1 MFKKLKDKI
10 TEEVKAAPRNL
21 FQPSPQQPPQAVTP
35 QATPNDSFTS
45 SHNDS
50 TLDTSR
56 SSDYPTSP
64 EPGGFMSID
73 LRAPDVSRK
82 SSLIFPVYE
91 SPPYLQSDMESAS
104 EVESSLCSSQ
114 RLGHVTKESLYSSY
128 QQVHSKYQKYKGRYV
143 EMLKAYKKLEAV
155 MSESQ
160 DVMLRKN
167 TELKEQCQLEQKAK
181 AHLEDMLRN
190 DLEEKDHIINTLNTK
205 INLLKDSEESIA
217 TVESGFDESK
227 TKQEEDSLIDLN
239 EDNRSPRS
247 SKENQDGKS
256 RTEDVKVLS
265 SKLKAAEVK
274 ISEQDVS
281 IKQLED
287 TVATMKKK
295 DDSSS
300 AQLTALR
307 SELTECNA
315 ELSAL
320 REKQE
325 ADKSSLAETKL
336 NFHRELE
343 SKEILVREFKAQISQ
358 LKLENTNLQDQMV
371 NMEADGKE
379 KESVSLKKLQAVDLL
394 KQELQ
399 KKLESEGALEK
410 ALEEKKRE
418 YLELKQ
424 TLETTNSEFKQTLEQ
439 KNREYLEL
447 KQTLEKTNS
456 EFKQTLEQKNGEC
469 EKVKQA
475 LEQKNANYTE
485 LKHEL
490 EEVQKGLEAETNL
503 EKSLEQ
509 KNRECQELKHKME
522 ELESTLETLKTS
534 NDEMIR
540 NLETELCTPSS
551 VDTGLEQELNQ
562 LRLKLKEMED
572 TSEQGKRD
580 LLSNHQ
586 KEMDLE
592 KTNHQKELEEEKT
605 KHSQFIKQIENTL
618 KSKENEIV
626 RTLEEKD
633 QTIFKLKNKLQS
645 AYEKFNADKTKLEAS
660 VKNETARLEGKLKAL
675 TEDNAKL
682 KQASEMLEASV
693 EEKDSIV
700 RDLTQQMDLI
710 NVQVKELNENLVEKE
725 HAVKSL
731 QETIEK
737 VEKEKSAL
745 EKKQVNIEQL
755 ESEKINLGDKVKQL
769 EEEVELMSTK
779 QVQYNVLLDR
789 CKQLEAKETELT
801 KTVEELRSV
810 KEIGS
815 SEMTKLKTKMLETF
829 EENKGLKD
837 QIKSLEQQGAEY
849 LKEIESHNQK
859 IVKLEA
865 DITKL
870 ETNVFGC
877 QDEFKEASEN
887 LQKELETKATRVT
900 TLEQQLEE
908 VNVELKR
915 VEDII
920 KDKNEQEIILT
931 NKQMELL
938 TELKNLQITI
948 ETKSEENNKLKTALS
963 EKDTKLKLM
972 AKNLINVYAE
982 LKSTKTLHKN
992 ICDMLNNMN
1001 QQPKSKLE
1009 EINSVLE
1016 TIKAKSCDNIAKL
1029 NKILLEKEA
1038 EHKTQLSVLEKINE
1052 DLKTQV
1058 GELSKEK
1065 EANERKQEE
1074 FVRKIEHYENTL
1086 NNKNDEYK
1094 TQKDLEHQYKTTIEK
1109 LQQDNAKLVTQ
1120 IDVLK
1125 KEFDGKLKKETDKFK
1140 RMQQELDTKLDTETK
1155 LMKELENMKTISLEQ
1170 ESKIRNIVTTEL
1182 ELTHKEKVRDLKH
1195 LIAKL
1200 EEDME
1205 HGKRDIKKQVEEK
1218 EKLKKTIELQEQ
1230 EISSLQNRHKEIEA
1244 SNSQVNERLAKLS
1257 IENED
1262 LIKEKTLLQEK
1273 HTQISS
1279 ELSTLRENR
1288 SKSKEVL
1295 EKMNLMTKE
1304 NSELLSEKEQLT
1316 KVLTTL
1322 QKEIKEKNSSHE
1334 LQLNELHNELTRLKA
1349 LNEELNSKSK
1359 EALEKTN
1366 LLTKETGELT
1376 TEKERLNQ
1384 LVATLQ
1390 NEIEDNKSKQIQNNT
1405 LQNELQEE
1413 LTKVKALN
1421 AELSSKSN
1429 EAIEKINILSQQ
1441 NSDLVGEKQLL
1452 SQSLTSLQNEVDSS
1466 KLQEKDQGSGQLAE
1480 LQNELSKYKSANTEM
1495 KRFTEKYRVGCE
1507 KLANYLKIPARRSN
1521 NEIDLDM
1528 ELVIDKFK
1536 ALQTQMKTKER
1547 NETDFFMLTLEEELK
1562 KERDM
1567 SKNLEKELR
1576 MEKEKQVKLSE
1587 ASRCQEN
1594 VNVGNVKQLQTCCSQ
1609 VKNELRQLR
1618 AYSVEQLDDITKEF
1632 IAMKMNL
1639 IQGVIKMS
1647 YMNNSLAQTVTH
1659 GTDVTSL
1666 KQTLEEE
1673 HAKKIKQ
1680 LINRRDAEEFYI
1692 SNELKRSIMNLE
1704 EENQSLTNSLEDL
1717 QLQIKQMKSD
1727 HSSEVNKLV
1736 SRHNEEV
1743 KQLEVKWKE
1752 WMRLKLNDTEEKMKE
1767 ECEAL
1772 SQEWQVERKMIP
1784 ELDVAPPENNAE
1796 DLEKRLTEDDS
1807 VHKELARMTLEL
1819 TQVKRQHKEEVKE
1832 LRRLL
1837 NLGKPGEESASDVE
1851 GETDKNKED
1860 KLGSCLELEYLR
1872 NVLFEYMMGKEPMV
1886 LARVLAA
1893 IVKFDP
1899 EHTAKILHRE
1909 EQKLSVLSHMK
1920 FT

>member
-1 MFKKLKDKI
+1 MFNIIINLLKDSEESIATVESGFDESKTKQEEDSLIDLNEDNRSPRSSKENQDVVNMEADGREKESVSLKKLQAVDLLKQELQKKLESEGALEKALEEKKREYLELKQALETTNSEFKQTLEQKNREFLDF
-10 TEEVKAAPRNL
+10 TERKVLCSDYPTSPEPGGFMSIDLRAPDVSRKSSLIFPVYESPPYLQNRIANERANERDL
-21 FQPSPQQPPQAVTP
+21 EEHSSPQQPPQAVTP

-167 TELKEQCQLEQKAK
+167 AELKEQCQLEQKAK

-205 INLLKDSEESIA
+205 
-217 TVESGFDESK
+217 
-227 TKQEEDSLIDLN
+227 
-239 EDNRSPRS
+239 
-247 SKENQDGKS
+247 
-256 RTEDVKVLS
+256 
-265 SKLKAAEVK
+265 
-274 ISEQDVS
+274 VS
-281 IKQLED
+281 ITTYIIL
-287 TVATMKKK
+287 TLLSMPALTNVHK
-295 DDSSS
+295 DDASS

-371 NMEADGKE
+371 NMEADGRE
-379 KESVSLKKLQAVDLL
+379 KESVSLKKLHIIFIFPDVMQN
-394 KQELQ
+394 
-399 KKLESEGALEK
+399 ESEGALEK
-410 ALEEKKRE
+410 ALEEKNRE
-418 YLELKQ
+418 FLEL
-424 TLETTNSEFKQTLEQ
+424 
-439 KNREYLEL
+439 
-447 KQTLEKTNS
+447 
-456 EFKQTLEQKNGEC
+456 KQTLEQKNGEC

-475 LEQKNANYTE
+475 LEQKNVNCTE

-490 EEVQKGLEAETNL
+490 EEVQKRLEAETNL

-660 VKNETARLEGKLKAL
+660 VKNETGRLEGKLNAL

-682 KQASEMLEASV
+682 KQVRISVIIKNMFKKLKDKITEEVKAAPRNLFQPSPQQPPQAVTPQATPNDSFTSSHNDSTLDSRQSCPTHFVLAGKSRTEDVKVLSSKLKAAEVKISEQ
-693 EEKDSIV
+693 D
-700 RDLTQQMDLI
+700 
-710 NVQVKELNENLVEKE
+710 
-725 HAVKSL
+725 
-731 QETIEK
+731 
-737 VEKEKSAL
+737 
-745 EKKQVNIEQL
+745 VNI
-755 ESEKINLGDKVKQL
+755 KQL
-769 EEEVELMSTK
+769 E
-779 QVQYNVLLDR
+779 D
-789 CKQLEAKETELT
+789 
-801 KTVEELRSV
+801 TV
-810 KEIGS
+810 
-815 SEMTKLKTKMLETF
+815 
-829 EENKGLKD
+829 
-837 QIKSLEQQGAEY
+837 
-849 LKEIESHNQK
+849 
-859 IVKLEA
+859 
-865 DITKL
+865 
-870 ETNVFGC
+870 
-877 QDEFKEASEN
+877 
-887 LQKELETKATRVT
+887 ATM
-900 TLEQQLEE
+900 
-908 VNVELKR
+908 K
-915 VEDII
+915 
-920 KDKNEQEIILT
+920 
-931 NKQMELL
+931 
-938 TELKNLQITI
+938 
-948 ETKSEENNKLKTALS
+948 
-963 EKDTKLKLM
+963 
-972 AKNLINVYAE
+972 
-982 LKSTKTLHKN
+982 KTLHRN
-992 ICDMLNNMN
+992 ICDMLNTMN

-1029 NKILLEKEA
+1029 NEMLLEKEA

-1058 GELSKEK
+1058 HELSKEK
-1065 EANERKQEE
+1065 EANERKQEEFVRKIEHYENTLNNKNDEYKTQKKHKWMNYQKKKKYDELSKEKEVNEKKQEE

-1109 LQQDNAKLVTQ
+1109 LLEDNAKLVTQ

-1125 KEFDGKLKKETDKFK
+1125 KEFDGKLKEETDKFK
-1140 RMQQELDTKLDTETK
+1140 QMQQELDTKLDTETK
-1155 LMKELENMKTISLEQ
+1155 LMKELENMKTISQEQ

-1182 ELTHKEKVRDLKH
+1182 EQTHKEKVGDLKH

-1230 EISSLQNRHKEIEA
+1230 EISSLQNHKKEIEA

-1273 HTQISS
+1273 HTQLST

-1316 KVLTTL
+1316 KVLSTL
-1322 QKEIKEKNSSHE
+1322 QEEMKETSSSHE
-1334 LQLNELHNELTRLKA
+1334 RQVNELHNELTRLKA

-1359 EALEKTN
+1359 ELNELHNELTRLKALNEELNLKSKEALEKTNLLTKKTGELTTEKERLNQLVATLQNEIEDNKSKQIQNNTLQNELQKTN

-1429 EAIEKINILSQQ
+1429 EAIEKINILTQQ
-1441 NSDLVGEKQLL
+1441 NKKKEEVKELRRLLNLGKPGEESASDVDSSKLQEKDQGNGQLAELQNELSKYKSANTEMKSFTEKYRVNLVGEKQLL

-1495 KRFTEKYRVGCE
+1495 KIYDG
-1507 KLANYLKIPARRSN
+1507 
-1521 NEIDLDM
+1521 
-1528 ELVIDKFK
+1528 
-1536 ALQTQMKTKER
+1536 
-1547 NETDFFMLTLEEELK
+1547 
-1562 KERDM
+1562 
-1567 SKNLEKELR
+1567 
-1576 MEKEKQVKLSE
+1576 
-1587 ASRCQEN
+1587 
-1594 VNVGNVKQLQTCCSQ
+1594 
-1609 VKNELRQLR
+1609 
-1618 AYSVEQLDDITKEF
+1618 
-1632 IAMKMNL
+1632 
-1639 IQGVIKMS
+1639 QG
-1647 YMNNSLAQTVTH
+1647 
-1659 GTDVTSL
+1659 
-1666 KQTLEEE
+1666 
-1673 HAKKIKQ
+1673 
-1680 LINRRDAEEFYI
+1680 
-1692 SNELKRSIMNLE
+1692 
-1704 EENQSLTNSLEDL
+1704 TNGEY
-1717 QLQIKQMKSD
+1717 
-1727 HSSEVNKLV
+1727 
-1736 SRHNEEV
+1736 
-1743 KQLEVKWKE
+1743 
-1752 WMRLKLNDTEEKMKE
+1752 
-1767 ECEAL
+1767 
-1772 SQEWQVERKMIP
+1772 
-1784 ELDVAPPENNAE
+1784 
-1796 DLEKRLTEDDS
+1796 
-1807 VHKELARMTLEL
+1807 
-1819 TQVKRQHKEEVKE
+1819 
-1832 LRRLL
+1832 
-1837 NLGKPGEESASDVE
+1837 KPGEDSASDVE

-1909 EQKLSVLSHMK
+1909 EQKLSVVSLTRSK
-1920 FT
+1920 GKAPLFIPVNGGR

>member
-167 TELKEQCQLEQKAK
+167 AELKEQCQLEQKAK

-239 EDNRSPRS
+239 EDNRSPRN

-256 RTEDVKVLS
+256 TRTEDVKVLS

-295 DDSSS
+295 DDASS

-418 YLELKQ
+418 YIELKQ
-424 TLETTNSEFKQTLEQ
+424 TLEKTNSEFKQTLEQ

-447 KQTLEKTNS
+447 KQTLEKKNKEYIELKQTLEQTNS

-475 LEQKNANYTE
+475 LEQKNVNCTE
-485 LKHEL
+485 LKHQL
-490 EEVQKGLEAETNL
+490 EEVQKRLEAETNL

-633 QTIFKLKNKLQS
+633 QTIYKLKNKLQS

-660 VKNETARLEGKLKAL
+660 VKNETAKLEGKLNAL

-682 KQASEMLEASV
+682 KQV
-693 EEKDSIV
+693 
-700 RDLTQQMDLI
+700 
-710 NVQVKELNENLVEKE
+710 
-725 HAVKSL
+725 
-731 QETIEK
+731 
-737 VEKEKSAL
+737 
-745 EKKQVNIEQL
+745 
-755 ESEKINLGDKVKQL
+755 
-769 EEEVELMSTK
+769 
-779 QVQYNVLLDR
+779 
-789 CKQLEAKETELT
+789 
-801 KTVEELRSV
+801 
-810 KEIGS
+810 
-815 SEMTKLKTKMLETF
+815 
-829 EENKGLKD
+829 
-837 QIKSLEQQGAEY
+837 
-849 LKEIESHNQK
+849 
-859 IVKLEA
+859 
-865 DITKL
+865 
-870 ETNVFGC
+870 
-877 QDEFKEASEN
+877 
-887 LQKELETKATRVT
+887 
-900 TLEQQLEE
+900 
-908 VNVELKR
+908 
-915 VEDII
+915 
-920 KDKNEQEIILT
+920 
-931 NKQMELL
+931 
-938 TELKNLQITI
+938 
-948 ETKSEENNKLKTALS
+948 
-963 EKDTKLKLM
+963 
-972 AKNLINVYAE
+972 
-982 LKSTKTLHKN
+982 
-992 ICDMLNNMN
+992 
-1001 QQPKSKLE
+1001 SK
-1009 EINSVLE
+1009 
-1016 TIKAKSCDNIAKL
+1016 
-1029 NKILLEKEA
+1029 
-1038 EHKTQLSVLEKINE
+1038 
-1052 DLKTQV
+1052 
-1058 GELSKEK
+1058 
-1065 EANERKQEE
+1065 
-1074 FVRKIEHYENTL
+1074 
-1086 NNKNDEYK
+1086 
-1094 TQKDLEHQYKTTIEK
+1094 
-1109 LQQDNAKLVTQ
+1109 
-1120 IDVLK
+1120 
-1125 KEFDGKLKKETDKFK
+1125 
-1140 RMQQELDTKLDTETK
+1140 
-1155 LMKELENMKTISLEQ
+1155 
-1170 ESKIRNIVTTEL
+1170 
-1182 ELTHKEKVRDLKH
+1182 
-1195 LIAKL
+1195 
-1200 EEDME
+1200 
-1205 HGKRDIKKQVEEK
+1205 
-1218 EKLKKTIELQEQ
+1218 
-1230 EISSLQNRHKEIEA
+1230 
-1244 SNSQVNERLAKLS
+1244 
-1257 IENED
+1257 
-1262 LIKEKTLLQEK
+1262 
-1273 HTQISS
+1273 
-1279 ELSTLRENR
+1279 
-1288 SKSKEVL
+1288 
-1295 EKMNLMTKE
+1295 
-1304 NSELLSEKEQLT
+1304 
-1316 KVLTTL
+1316 
-1322 QKEIKEKNSSHE
+1322 
-1334 LQLNELHNELTRLKA
+1334 
-1349 LNEELNSKSK
+1349 
-1359 EALEKTN
+1359 
-1366 LLTKETGELT
+1366 
-1376 TEKERLNQ
+1376 
-1384 LVATLQ
+1384 
-1390 NEIEDNKSKQIQNNT
+1390 
-1405 LQNELQEE
+1405 
-1413 LTKVKALN
+1413 
-1421 AELSSKSN
+1421 
-1429 EAIEKINILSQQ
+1429 
-1441 NSDLVGEKQLL
+1441 
-1452 SQSLTSLQNEVDSS
+1452 
-1466 KLQEKDQGSGQLAE
+1466 
-1480 LQNELSKYKSANTEM
+1480 
-1495 KRFTEKYRVGCE
+1495 
-1507 KLANYLKIPARRSN
+1507 
-1521 NEIDLDM
+1521 
-1528 ELVIDKFK
+1528 
-1536 ALQTQMKTKER
+1536 
-1547 NETDFFMLTLEEELK
+1547 
-1562 KERDM
+1562 
-1567 SKNLEKELR
+1567 
-1576 MEKEKQVKLSE
+1576 
-1587 ASRCQEN
+1587 
-1594 VNVGNVKQLQTCCSQ
+1594 
-1609 VKNELRQLR
+1609 
-1618 AYSVEQLDDITKEF
+1618 
-1632 IAMKMNL
+1632 
-1639 IQGVIKMS
+1639 
-1647 YMNNSLAQTVTH
+1647 
-1659 GTDVTSL
+1659 
-1666 KQTLEEE
+1666 
-1673 HAKKIKQ
+1673 
-1680 LINRRDAEEFYI
+1680 
-1692 SNELKRSIMNLE
+1692 
-1704 EENQSLTNSLEDL
+1704 
-1717 QLQIKQMKSD
+1717 
-1727 HSSEVNKLV
+1727 
-1736 SRHNEEV
+1736 
-1743 KQLEVKWKE
+1743 
-1752 WMRLKLNDTEEKMKE
+1752 
-1767 ECEAL
+1767 
-1772 SQEWQVERKMIP
+1772 
-1784 ELDVAPPENNAE
+1784 
-1796 DLEKRLTEDDS
+1796 
-1807 VHKELARMTLEL
+1807 
-1819 TQVKRQHKEEVKE
+1819 
-1832 LRRLL
+1832 
-1837 NLGKPGEESASDVE
+1837 
-1851 GETDKNKED
+1851 
-1860 KLGSCLELEYLR
+1860 
-1872 NVLFEYMMGKEPMV
+1872 
-1886 LARVLAA
+1886 
-1893 IVKFDP
+1893 
-1899 EHTAKILHRE
+1899 
-1909 EQKLSVLSHMK
+1909 
-1920 FT
+1920 

>member
-1 MFKKLKDKI
+1 
-10 TEEVKAAPRNL
+10 
-21 FQPSPQQPPQAVTP
+21 
-35 QATPNDSFTS
+35 
-45 SHNDS
+45 
-50 TLDTSR
+50 
-56 SSDYPTSP
+56 
-64 EPGGFMSID
+64 
-73 LRAPDVSRK
+73 
-82 SSLIFPVYE
+82 
-91 SPPYLQSDMESAS
+91 
-104 EVESSLCSSQ
+104 
-114 RLGHVTKESLYSSY
+114 
-128 QQVHSKYQKYKGRYV
+128 
-143 EMLKAYKKLEAV
+143 
-155 MSESQ
+155 
-160 DVMLRKN
+160 
-167 TELKEQCQLEQKAK
+167 
-181 AHLEDMLRN
+181 
-190 DLEEKDHIINTLNTK
+190 
-205 INLLKDSEESIA
+205 
-217 TVESGFDESK
+217 
-227 TKQEEDSLIDLN
+227 
-239 EDNRSPRS
+239 
-247 SKENQDGKS
+247 
-256 RTEDVKVLS
+256 
-265 SKLKAAEVK
+265 
-274 ISEQDVS
+274 
-281 IKQLED
+281 
-287 TVATMKKK
+287 
-295 DDSSS
+295 
-300 AQLTALR
+300 
-307 SELTECNA
+307 
-315 ELSAL
+315 
-320 REKQE
+320 
-325 ADKSSLAETKL
+325 
-336 NFHRELE
+336 
-343 SKEILVREFKAQISQ
+343 
-358 LKLENTNLQDQMV
+358 V

-410 ALEEKKRE
+410 ALEEKNRE

-424 TLETTNSEFKQTLEQ
+424 ALETTNSEFKQTLEQ
-439 KNREYLEL
+439 KNREFLEL

-475 LEQKNANYTE
+475 LEQKNVNCTE
-485 LKHEL
+485 LKHQL
-490 EEVQKGLEAETNL
+490 EEVQKRLEAETNL

-633 QTIFKLKNKLQS
+633 QTIYKLKNKLQS

-660 VKNETARLEGKLKAL
+660 VKNETGKLEGKLNALTEDNAKLKQWEQSPMDLEKTNHQKELEEEKTKHSQFIKQIENTLKSKENEIVRTLEEKDQTIYKLKNKLQSAYEKFNADKTKLEASVKNETGRLEGKLNAL

-682 KQASEMLEASV
+682 KQASEMLESSV
-693 EEKDSIV
+693 QEKDNTV
-700 RDLTQQMDLI
+700 KDLTQQMDLI

-810 KEIGS
+810 KEMGSSEMTKLKTKMLETFEENKRLKDQIKSLEQQGAEYLKEIESEELRSVKEIGS

-829 EENKGLKD
+829 EENKRLKD

-849 LKEIESHNQK
+849 LKEIELHNQK

-931 NKQMELL
+931 NKQTELL

-948 ETKSEENNKLKTALS
+948 ETKSEENNPRS
-963 EKDTKLKLM
+963 
-972 AKNLINVYAE
+972 
-982 LKSTKTLHKN
+982 
-992 ICDMLNNMN
+992 
-1001 QQPKSKLE
+1001 
-1009 EINSVLE
+1009 
-1016 TIKAKSCDNIAKL
+1016 
-1029 NKILLEKEA
+1029 
-1038 EHKTQLSVLEKINE
+1038 
-1052 DLKTQV
+1052 
-1058 GELSKEK
+1058 SKE
-1065 EANERKQEE
+1065 N
-1074 FVRKIEHYENTL
+1074 
-1086 NNKNDEYK
+1086 
-1094 TQKDLEHQYKTTIEK
+1094 
-1109 LQQDNAKLVTQ
+1109 QDGL

-1125 KEFDGKLKKETDKFK
+1125 KEFDGKLKEETDKFK
-1140 RMQQELDTKLDTETK
+1140 QMQQELDTKLDTETK

-1182 ELTHKEKVRDLKH
+1182 EQTHKEKVGDLKH

-1230 EISSLQNRHKEIEA
+1230 EISSLQNHKKEIEA

-1273 HTQISS
+1273 HTQLST

-1316 KVLTTL
+1316 KVLSTL
-1322 QKEIKEKNSSHE
+1322 QEEMKETSSSHE
-1334 LQLNELHNELTRLKA
+1334 RQVNELHNELTRLKA

-1366 LLTKETGELT
+1366 LLTKKTGELT

-1429 EAIEKINILSQQ
+1429 EAIEKINILTQQ

-1452 SQSLTSLQNEVDSS
+1452 SQSLTSLQNELDSS

-1495 KRFTEKYRVGCE
+1495 KSFTEKYRVGCE

-1594 VNVGNVKQLQTCCSQ
+1594 MNVGNVKQLQTCCSQ

-1647 YMNNSLAQTVTH
+1647 YMNSSLAQTVTH

-1680 LINRRDAEEFYI
+1680 LISEFKQEMSHKDEEIQALENKQFDRRDAEEFYI

-1736 SRHNEEV
+1736 SRHNEEL

-1784 ELDVAPPENNAE
+1784 EVAVAPPENNTE

-1886 LARVLAA
+1886 SWNC
-1893 IVKFDP
+1893 
-1899 EHTAKILHRE
+1899 
-1909 EQKLSVLSHMK
+1909 QK
-1920 FT
+1920 